1 MSMTM
6 NDLDALNRAHDGAC
20 QELNRRA
27 VAIAESVLENRSVK
41 KSDLKAYEIAKLGVE
56 STRRDL
62 EYCMGLALAE
72 LYDK

>member
-20 QELNRRA
+20 QELNRCA
-27 VAIAESVLENRSVK
+27 VAIAEAVAEGREPDDA
-41 KSDLKAYEIAKLGVE
+41 DLKAYEVAKLGVE

-72 LYDK
+72 IYDK

>member
-1 MSMTM
+1 MMTM

-20 QELNRRA
+20 KELNRCA
-27 VAIAESVLENRSVK
+27 VAIAESVLEKRSVT

-72 LYDK
+72 ILDK